1 MNEPK
6 NPTKTEL
13 EKENT
18 YVYRHAGIK
27 ERAGRIP
34 FWLLLVAVGLIVWS
48 VYYTI
53 KYWSE
58 S

>member
-6 NPTKTEL
+6 KHTKPEV

-18 YVYRHAGIK
+18 YVYRHAGIH

-34 FWLLLVAVGLIVWS
+34 LWLLLVAIGLIAWS